1 MITVKIA
8 DLAIGIDNRYS
19 YISEYAKDYL
29 TEEKPLFTVKVT
41 DEDIEAERAESP
53 EEFSDAYYESIAAY
67 RKIAEILPSYDA
79 FLFHGA
85 VIELDNKAYI
95 ITANSGVGKTTH
107 LKLWLSRFGEEV
119 GILNGDKPTL
129 RFIDGVPYASGTP
142 WRGKEGYGKSG
153 IKEISGIAFLE
164 RGEKNRAYR
173 IEPSEAAVKFVS
185 QTYLPKKDKL
195 MLIKTLNLSNK
206 LINSVRLVRLECNME
221 LEAAEV
227 SRKALTE

>member
-221 LEAAEV
+221 PEAAEV

>member
-8 DLAIGIDNRYS
+8 GLAIGIDNRYD
-19 YISEYAKDYL
+19 YIAEYARDYL
-29 TEEKPLFTVKVT
+29 TVDEPLFTVKVT
-41 DEDIEAERAESP
+41 DGDIAAERALS
-53 EEFSDAYYESIAAY
+53 EEEYSDAYYESIAAY

-85 VIELDNKAYI
+85 VIELENKAYI

-107 LKLWLSRFGEEV
+107 LKLWLSRFGKEV
-119 GILNGDKPTL
+119 EILNGDKPIL
-129 RFIDGVPYASGTP
+129 RFIDEKPYASGTP

-153 IKEISGIAFLE
+153 MKEIGGIAFLE
-164 RGEKNRAYR
+164 RGEENAAYK
-173 IEPSEAAVKFVS
+173 IEPQDAAAKFVS
-185 QTYLPKKDKL
+185 QAYLPKKDSK

-206 LINSVRLVRLECNME
+206 LINSVRLVRLECNMD
-221 LEAAEV
+221 LEAADV

>member
-8 DLAIGIDNRYS
+8 DLAIGIENRYS

-119 GILNGDKPTL
+119 EILNGDKPTL

-221 LEAAEV
+221 PEAAEV

>member
-129 RFIDGVPYASGTP
+129 RFIGGVPYASGTP

-221 LEAAEV
+221 PEAAEV

>member
-107 LKLWLSRFGEEV
+107 LRLWLSRFGEEV

-129 RFIDGVPYASGTP
+129 RFINGVPYASGTP

-195 MLIKTLNLSNK
+195 MLIKTLNLSNR

-221 LEAAEV
+221 PEAAEV

>member
-195 MLIKTLNLSNK
+195 MLIKTLNLSNR

-221 LEAAEV
+221 PEAAEV

>member
-107 LKLWLSRFGEEV
+107 LRLWLSRFGEEV

-221 LEAAEV
+221 PEAAEV

>member
-67 RKIAEILPSYDA
+67 RKIAEILPRYDA

-221 LEAAEV
+221 PEAAEV

>member
-29 TEEKPLFTVKVT
+29 TEEKPLFTVKIT